1 MPMPTCE
8 YRALGRVE
16 YEQAARM
23 QEELVRRRRRG
34 EICDQLLFLEHPHVI
49 TKGSGASEEHI
60 LVDAERRTRLGL
72 TVHESGRG
80 GDVTYHGPGQ
90 LVGYPIL
97 QLQREEQDA
106 HRYLRRLE
114 EVLIRLLDGWGIR
127 AGRHP
132 RYTGV
137 WVGDAKVAAIG
148 VRLSHW
154 VTSHGFAL
162 NVNCDLKYF
171 ETIVPCG
178 ITGKRVSSL
187 QDLGLSSL
195 DPKRVRLDLVS
206 EFGRVFERQMVAKE
220 N

>member
-97 QLQREEQDA
+97 QLRKDEQDA
-106 HRYLRRLE
+106 HGYLRRLE
-114 EVLIRLLDGWGIR
+114 EVLIRALSGWGTE
-127 AGRHP
+127 ASNGCSDGGTWLWP
-132 RYTGV
+132 KTGAV
-137 WVGDAKVAAIG
+137 LCSATYA
-148 VRLSHW
+148 
-154 VTSHGFAL
+154 T
-162 NVNCDLKYF
+162 
-171 ETIVPCG
+171 
-178 ITGKRVSSL
+178 
-187 QDLGLSSL
+187 
-195 DPKRVRLDLVS
+195 
-206 EFGRVFERQMVAKE
+206 
-220 N
+220 